1 MSGFEKFL
9 VPGKKG
15 HLIGVGGVSMSPL
28 AEVLH
33 DAGLCI
39 VGSDMHEGD
48 NTQALREKGIQVVIG
63 HSAENITDD
72 LDFVVRTAAV
82 HDDNPEIIAARAKN
96 IPVFERTQAWGAIM
110 RNYPNAICIAGTHGK
125 TTTTSMC
132 THIMMAAEKDPTVMI
147 GGTLPLLHA
156 GHRVGRGETIIF
168 ESCEYYNSFLSLTP
182 TIAVVLNIEADH
194 LDFFKDLEDIQN
206 SFRAFADRVPAD
218 GLIIANLDD
227 ANTMEALR
235 PLQRRI
241 LTFGLSE
248 QADIHPA
255 NIVCRG
261 AKSEFDIIYRGECIT
276 RAVIHIPGRHN
287 IRNALAAAAAAI
299 ELGVSPA
306 AVKYGLSGFQGAGRR
321 FEFKGKFNGADLY
334 DDYAHHPSELRAVL
348 DAVEALDYSRTI
360 VVFQP
365 HTYTRTH
372 ALFQDF
378 VEQLRRPT
386 VTYLAEI
393 YAAREQNLIGISS
406 KDLAEQIP
414 GARFFSTF
422 AEIERSLAE
431 TAKPGDIILTIGA
444 GDVFRIGDHLMGQ
457 KQG

>member
-1 MSGFEKFL
+1 MSDFKQFL
-9 VPGKKG
+9 MPGKKG
-15 HLIGVGGVSMSPL
+15 HLIGIGGVSMSPL

-39 VGSDMHEGD
+39 VGSDMHESD
-48 NTQALREKGIQVVIG
+48 NTRMLREKGIDVAIG

-82 HDDNPEIIAARAKN
+82 HDDNPEIIAAHAKS

-110 RNYPNAICIAGTHGK
+110 HNYPNAICIAGTHGK

-156 GHRVGRGETIIF
+156 GHRVGKGETIIF

-194 LDFFKDLEDIQN
+194 LDFFKDLEDIQR
-206 SFRAFADRVPAD
+206 SFRAFAERVPEN

-227 ANTMEALR
+227 ENTMNALQTIDR
-235 PLQRRI
+235 PI

-248 QADIHPA
+248 AADIHPA
-255 NIVCRG
+255 NIVSRG
-261 AKSEFDIIYRGECIT
+261 AKSEFDIIYKGELIT

-287 IRNALAAAAAAI
+287 VRNALAAAASALQ
-299 ELGVSPA
+299 LGVSPA

-348 DAVEALDYSRTI
+348 DAVEALDYTRTI

-365 HTYTRTH
+365 HTFSRTH

-393 YAAREQNLIGISS
+393 YAAREKNTIGISS

-414 GARFFSTF
+414 GARFFPTF
-422 AEIERSLAE
+422 AEIEQSLAE

-444 GDVFRIGDHLMGQ
+444 GDVFRIGDHLMGT
-457 KQG
+457 KK

>member
-1 MSGFEKFL
+1 MSDFKQFL

-39 VGSDMHEGD
+39 VGSDMHESD
-48 NTQALREKGIQVVIG
+48 NTRMLREKGIDVAIG

-82 HDDNPEIIAARAKN
+82 HDDNPEIVAAHAKG

-156 GHRVGRGETIIF
+156 GHRVGKGETIIF

-194 LDFFKDLEDIQN
+194 LDFFKDLEDIQR
-206 SFRAFADRVPAD
+206 SFRAFAERVPED

-227 ANTMEALR
+227 ENTMKALESVNR
-235 PLQRRI
+235 PI

-248 QADIHPA
+248 KADIHPE

-261 AKSEFDIIYRGECIT
+261 AKSEFDIIYKGEFIT

-287 IRNALAAAAAAI
+287 IRNALAAAASALQ
-299 ELGVSPA
+299 LGVSPA

-365 HTYTRTH
+365 HTFTRTH

-393 YAAREQNLIGISS
+393 YAAREKNTIGISS
-406 KDLAEQIP
+406 RDLAAQIP
-414 GARFFSTF
+414 GARFFPTF
-422 AEIERSLAE
+422 AEIEQSLAE

-444 GDVFRIGDHLMGQ
+444 GDVFRIGDHLMGT
-457 KQG
+457 KK